1 MITEAAGT
9 VLAREVHSGCL
20 LCGERNPR
28 SLRLRFRDEGDGV
41 AAAKLHPGRGLQ
53 GYDGILHGGVIAA
66 LLDEAM
72 AHCLFQRGVRALT
85 GELRVRYVR
94 RVVSDATIGLRARV
108 LSSKAGLFR
117 LRAEL
122 VQQERVAAWA
132 EAEFLREPA
141 LKASSVHTQG

>member
-1 MITEAAGT
+1 M
-9 VLAREVHSGCL
+9 LAREVHSGCL

-72 AHCLFQRGVRALT
+72 AHCLFHRGVQGVTGDLHVRFVQPVSCAATLDVRAHVET
-85 GELRVRYVR
+85 
-94 RVVSDATIGLRARV
+94 ATPPLYY
-108 LSSKAGLFR
+108 
-117 LRAEL
+117 
-122 VQQERVAAWA
+122 
-132 EAEFLREPA
+132 
-141 LKASSVHTQG
+141 LKAEILEGDRVMAWGEATFIERDRA